1 MKNGYAMAKWCMAL
15 AAAFW
20 LAFPAIAAQSSSA
33 NFTVSSSLFA
43 NGGGQSS
50 SASYRQTGMQ
60 GYSFS
65 QVDSS
70 STNYRSGLAISTLL
84 PVIPTLNPPSAF
96 IFTPQSNVA
105 ASALATSNTITVAGI
120 AAQSPIS
127 PISIA
132 SCDSTQCEY
141 KINNGAWTNAPSFVS
156 NGDTV
161 QVRLLTGAYATESHL
176 ALDIGGVMGFFTAST
191 PGAPATVKFA
201 APAYSV
207 VAGTPTVVLS
217 VTRTVGTGAAS
228 VAYATANGTATAGLD
243 YTAKTGTLSWLA
255 GDTTAKTITVPILN
269 PASGINKTFGVTLSN
284 PTGAALGTPA
294 SATVSI
300 LDRSNTVQFNPA
312 TLSVSE
318 AAGAAVLTVS
328 RSGSTAGAVSVNYV
342 TANGTALTG
351 SDYLASSGTL
361 IWNDGDGADKTI
373 SVPIINDSLT
383 EAVETFTI
391 TLSNPVGAL
400 LGTAKTATVT
410 IADGDSAIQFSVA
423 SASVAESVVS
433 GNITLIVTRTGTRT
447 DAASATY
454 STADGTATA
463 GSDYTATSGTIN
475 WGAGDATA
483 KPIIV
488 PILNDSVVEG
498 SETFK
503 VNLTSAVGATLGAN
517 KAVTVT
523 ITDNDTGAGVL
534 QFSASNYVFKENGVN
549 ASLAAT
555 RTGGSPG
562 AVLTVTR
569 TGGSLGAV
577 SVAYATTP
585 GSATAGADYT
595 SKTGTL
601 SWLTGDVA
609 AKTILVPII
618 NDIVAEP
625 TETFTVALSNA
636 AGGATLGAVNAAT
649 VSIIDDDTPAVVGI
663 QFDTRKYTVLE
674 NAGVAT
680 LTVNRDPANAANAAM
695 VSYAASNGT
704 AMAGAD
710 YVTQTGSLIWPAG
723 DSTPRTITVP
733 IINNTVAEVTKS
745 FNVTLSNAAGNT
757 LGAIPVAT
765 VTIIDD
771 DEIFP
776 PGGQTPAGWSMP
788 VAADRGWYVS
798 WGQFQAGVASLRSG
812 NVLDGQKA
820 QTEVTRNFQ
829 NGMVSFSIRVSSETN
844 ADFLRFY
851 IDGVKKGEWS
861 GIQTL
866 WTTVNYP
873 LVAGSHTL
881 RWSYEKDGSLM
892 AGADG
897 AWIDTV
903 SLPAEQ

>member
-43 NGGGQSS
+43 NGGGQNS
-50 SASYRQTGMQ
+50 SASYRQTGMP

-65 QVDSS
+65 QVDST

-105 ASALATSNTITVAGI
+105 ASTLATSNTITVAGI

-127 PISIA
+127 PISIT

-141 KINNGAWTNAPSFVS
+141 KINNGAWTNAPGFVS
-156 NGDTV
+156 NGNTV
-161 QVRLLTGAYATESHL
+161 QVRLLTGAYATENHL
-176 ALDIGGVMGFFTAST
+176 ALDVGGVMGFFTAST

-207 VAGTPTVVLS
+207 VAGTPSVVLS
-217 VTRTVGTGAAS
+217 VTRTGGTGAAS

-255 GDTTAKTITVPILN
+255 GVTTAKTITVPILN
-269 PASGINKTFGVTLSN
+269 PASGPTRTFGVTLSN
-284 PTGAALGTPA
+284 STGAALGTPA

-300 LDRSNTVQFNPA
+300 LDKSNTVQFNPA
-312 TLSVSE
+312 TLSASE

-328 RSGSTAGAVSVNYV
+328 RSGSTAGTVSVNYA

-361 IWNDGDGADKTI
+361 TWNDGDGADKTI
-373 SVPIINDSLT
+373 SVPVINDSLT
-383 EAVETFTI
+383 EAAETFTV

-423 SASVAESVVS
+423 SASVAESAVS
-433 GNITLIVTRTGTRT
+433 GNITLLVTRTGTST
-447 DAASATY
+447 GAASATY
-454 STADGTATA
+454 SSADGTATA

-483 KPIIV
+483 KPITV
-488 PILNDSVVEG
+488 PILNDSAVEG

-534 QFSASNYVFKENGVN
+534 QFSAPSYTVKENGV
-549 ASLAAT
+549 SAT
-555 RTGGSPG
+555 I
-562 AVLTVTR
+562 TVTR

-577 SVAYATTP
+577 SVGYATTP
-585 GSATAGADYT
+585 GTATAGADYT
-595 SKTGTL
+595 SKTGIL
-601 SWLTGDVA
+601 SWLTGIVT
-609 AKTILVPII
+609 AKTIVVPII
-618 NDIVAEP
+618 NDASLEP
-625 TETFTVALSNA
+625 TEAFTVTLSNA
-636 AGGATLGAVNAAT
+636 TAGATIGAVSAAT

-733 IINNTVAEVTKS
+733 IIDNTVAEVTKS

-788 VAADRGWYVS
+788 VAADRSWYVS

-873 LVAGSHTL
+873 LVAGSHVL
-881 RWSYEKDGSLM
+881 KWSYEKDGSLM